1 MQHVP
6 QKTLARAVEWRGI
19 GLHGGKPALVRV
31 LPAAEDA
38 GLHFVVP
45 GPDGRGEVTIPAR
58 ADCVESTERATTLAH
73 PTDPSARVATVEHL
87 LAALFALGI
96 GAARIEVSGGEIP
109 ALDGS
114 AAPFALGLRRAGLRS
129 LAAPRRTIA
138 IPAPLAAGH
147 EDRRIR
153 IEPADHFAIDY
164 AIDFAHPCIGRQR
177 LVLDRLD
184 AAIFERELESAR
196 TFAFE
201 EEVDCLRAAGL
212 ARGGDLSN
220 TLVIGA
226 NGVVNPNGLARPDEF
241 VRHKIVDLL
250 GDLALLGGELRGR
263 VVVEKGGHA
272 LHLALVRAIAAS
284 GAIGTAARDDAR
296 TASQGW

>member
-1 MQHVP
+1 MQHAP

-19 GLHGGKPALVRV
+19 GLHGGKPAAVRV

-38 GLHFVVP
+38 GLFFVVP
-45 GPDGRGEVTIPAR
+45 APDGRGEVRIPAR
-58 ADCVESTERATTLAH
+58 CDFVESTERATTLAH
-73 PTDPSARVATVEHL
+73 PTAANARVATVEHL
-87 LAALFALGI
+87 LAALFALGV

-114 AAPFALGLRRAGLRS
+114 AAPFAAGLRRAGLRT

-138 IPAPLAAGH
+138 IDAPLEIGG

-164 AIDFAHPCIGRQR
+164 AIDFAHPCVGRQR
-177 LVLDRLD
+177 LVFDRFD
-184 AAIFERELESAR
+184 SAIFERELESAR

-201 EEVDCLRAAGL
+201 DEVERLRAAGL

-226 NGVVNPNGLARPDEF
+226 NGVVNPTGLARPDEF

-250 GDLALLGGELRGR
+250 GDLALLGGEPCGR
-263 VVVEKGGHA
+263 VVVEKGGHT
-272 LHLALVRAIAAS
+272 LHHALVRAIAA
-284 GAIGTAARDDAR
+284 TAGIAAGARDGAR
-296 TASQGW
+296 TAVQGR